1 MGQYSIKDVE
11 VLSGVKA
18 HTLRIWEQR
27 YGFMKPNRTDTNIRY
42 YTDEELRRILNVSL
56 LNRNGFKISKIA
68 VMSDAAVSKEVLH
81 LEKEVHTPDNL
92 LDTMV
97 HAMLDFDEQKFED
110 TLNTAL
116 EKMDFQKVFS
126 DLMFPFL
133 VRTGVLWS
141 VGTVRPAQE
150 HFMSNLIRRK
160 LIAGIDKLVVKP
172 DENSK
177 RFVLF
182 LPEGETHELLLLF
195 TEYMLRSNNHQVTYL
210 GNSVPFEDIEY
221 ISNHLKP
228 HFLVAYFTVPM
239 QENDLQE
246 YIQKLTHAFPNQ
258 QLLAGGMQMDIHD
271 IKLGSNAHKV
281 RSMEDFVK
289 AIG

>member
-68 VMSDAAVSKEVLH
+68 VMSDAAVNEEVLH
-81 LEKEVHTPDNL
+81 LEKEIHTPDNL
-92 LDTMV
+92 LDAMI

-116 EKMDFQKVFS
+116 IKLDFQKVFS
-126 DLMFPFL
+126 ELLFPFL
-133 VRTGVLWS
+133 IRTGVLWA

-160 LIAGIDKLVVKP
+160 LLVGIDNLVVKP
-172 DENSK
+172 NANSK

-195 TEYMLRSNNHQVTYL
+195 TEYTLRAYNHQVIYL

-228 HFLVAYFTVPM
+228 HFLVAYFTVPL
-239 QENDLQE
+239 QENELQE
-246 YIQKLTHAFPNQ
+246 YIQKLTRAFPKQ
-258 QLLAGGMQMDIHD
+258 QLLVGGMQMDVHNIQ
-271 IKLGSNAHKV
+271 LGPNAHKV
-281 RSMEDFVK
+281 RSLNDLIK